1 MLVFKYK
8 GWSYA
13 TDNPNKMD
21 EFLETWIQDH
31 WDLFVEWTNYLV
43 TEDNYEAYAESF
55 GAETITEVSE

>member
-1 MLVFKYK
+1 MLVFKYEE
-8 GWSYA
+8 WSYV

-43 TEDNYEAYAESF
+43 TEDNYEAYAEKF
-55 GAETITEVSE
+55 GEETVTEE